1 MHHPGKVVL
10 VSTTGYSPERGDP
23 VLAELVA
30 SKVSLVCAVGR
41 DAPAWEE
48 ALDWLCTDELRRSN
62 HLIVTTSHPGETL
75 EEVLAF
81 AEAFHTEQTH
91 EVEVLYV

>member
-1 MHHPGKVVL
+1 MHHSGKVVL
-10 VSTTGYSPERGDP
+10 VSGTGYSPERGNP

-48 ALDWLCTDELRRSN
+48 ALDWLCADALGETG

-75 EEVLAF
+75 EEVIAF
-81 AEAFHTEQTH
+81 ATAFRTELPH
-91 EVEVLYV
+91 VVEVLHV